1 MSGDETPSP
10 AVGPVA
16 GDVLAADLIAK
27 VNAGTR
33 LFYAIYMH
41 PKGPELL
48 KSEFATMG
56 FFKAYNAACGAFL
69 PRGM

>member
-1 MSGDETPSP
+1 MSGDEDASP
-10 AVGPVA
+10 AAGPVA

-41 PKGPELL
+41 PDAKNLMKLALESRGFMEAY
-48 KSEFATMG
+48 SAAHAT
-56 FFKAYNAACGAFL
+56 FL
-69 PRGM
+69 PKGR

>member
-1 MSGDETPSP
+1 MSGDEDASP
-10 AVGPVA
+10 AAGPVA

-41 PKGPELL
+41 PNVRELMKVAL
-48 KSEFATMG
+48 DSRGFSE
-56 FFKAYNAACGAFL
+56 AYGAAHAAFL
-69 PRGM
+69 PKGR